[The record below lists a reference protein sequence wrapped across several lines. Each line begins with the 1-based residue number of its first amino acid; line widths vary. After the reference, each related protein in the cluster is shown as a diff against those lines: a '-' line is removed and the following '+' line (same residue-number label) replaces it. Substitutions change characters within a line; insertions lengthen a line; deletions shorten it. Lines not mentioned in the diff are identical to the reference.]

1 MKRKKNSISSTSYAF
16 DPLLLAMTFL
26 FNFLALERKGAELPT
41 PRQIL
46 YPREKVRIG
55 WKSTERKW
63 VPGAGMINVG
73 NTCYLNSTLQALF
86 HVPALA
92 NWLISDYVH
101 RETCE
106 EKSEYTLNLWYCL
119 KFDILFFVLFCFS
132 VLKQLG
138 SKADAL
144 FAQWPRH

>member
-1 MKRKKNSISSTSYAF
+1 MKSEEETKNQFRAD
-16 DPLLLAMTFL
+16 DPLLLAMTFF
-26 FNFLALERKGAELPT
+26 FNLLASERKGAELPT

-55 WKSTERKW
+55 WKNSERKW

-92 NWLISDYVH
+92 NWLISDYIH
-101 RETCE
+101 RDTCE
-106 EKSEYTLNLWYCL
+106 EKSEYHT
-119 KFDILFFVLFCFS
+119 FDSIGFFY
-132 VLKQLG
+132 
-138 SKADAL
+138 SKNGIIC
-144 FAQWPRH
+144 

>member
-1 MKRKKNSISSTSYAF
+1 MSSHHPF
-16 DPLLLAMTFL
+16 VDPEMTVFL
-26 FNFLALERKGAELPT
+26 NVSGTDRKGAELPT
-41 PRQIL
+41 PRHIL

-86 HVPALA
+86 HVPAFA

-106 EKSEYTLNLWYCL
+106 EKSKLCVCEKLN
-119 KFDILFFVLFCFS
+119 IT
-132 VLKQLG
+132 
-138 SKADAL
+138 
-144 FAQWPRH
+144 R